1 MDNETLWDII
11 NYYLNDLK
19 DIEQT
24 KSITGS
30 YEPNNTPSHARRFYR
45 NNLSNFFER
54 RPNWTKLI
62 DFANYAENWRY
73 RPKGDFAS
81 VFGDLFGG
89 MLNERTQGL
98 YRLANRM
105 PNEIIGKY
113 AGELEQL
120 TPPQINRRSILRGMG
135 NVPRGFASHEL
146 INGMPG
152 IGQVARE
159 IAGNLGKVA
168 ERTAVPLAIY
178 EGLSQPT
185 ATDQQMW
192 DDVNRYNLQRG
203 VNLLYGGISN
213 GR

>member
-1 MDNETLWDII
+1 MDNDTLWDII
-11 NYYLNDLK
+11 NYYLKDLD
-19 DIEQT
+19 DIEKT

-30 YEPNNTPSHARRFYR
+30 YEANATPADARRFYR
-45 NNLSNFFER
+45 NNLSNFFLN
-54 RPNWTKLI
+54 RPNWTDYI
-62 DFANYAENWRY
+62 DFANYSDNWRY

-81 VFGDLFGG
+81 VYGDLFGG

-98 YRLANRM
+98 YRLAKRR
-105 PNEIIGKY
+105 PNSIIGKY
-113 AGELEQL
+113 AGGLEQ
-120 TPPQINRRSILRGMG
+120 PASPQISRRSILRGMG

-159 IAGNLGKVA
+159 IAGGLGKVA

-192 DDVNRYNLQRG
+192 DGVNRYNLQRG

>member
-11 NYYLNDLK
+11 NYYLRDLE
-19 DIEQT
+19 DMERA
-24 KSITGS
+24 KSVLGS
-30 YEPNNTPSHARRFYR
+30 YEDNFTPSHARRFYR
-45 NNLSNFFER
+45 HNLSNFFQR
-54 RPNWTKLI
+54 QPNWPNPI
-62 DFANYAENWRY
+62 DFYNYAENWRY
-73 RPKGDFAS
+73 RPGNNFAS

-98 YRLANRM
+98 YRLATKM
-105 PNEIIGKY
+105 PDKVIGKY
-113 AGELEQL
+113 AGGTEQL
-120 TPPQINRRSILRGMG
+120 APPQVNRRSILRGMG
-135 NVPRGFASHEL
+135 NVPRGFASYEL
-146 INGMPG
+146 INGMPK

-168 ERTAVPLAIY
+168 ERAAVPLAIY
-178 EGLSQPT
+178 EGVSSPT

>member
-1 MDNETLWDII
+1 MNNDTLWDII
-11 NYYLNDLK
+11 NYYLKDLDDVEK
-19 DIEQT
+19 T

-30 YEPNNTPSHARRFYR
+30 YEANATPADARRFYR
-45 NNLSNFFER
+45 NNLSNFFQR
-54 RPNWTKLI
+54 QPNWTELV
-62 DFANYAENWRY
+62 DFDNYANNWRY

-81 VFGDLFGG
+81 IYGNLFGG

-98 YRLANRM
+98 YRLAKRM
-105 PNEIIGKY
+105 PNSIIGKY
-113 AGELEQL
+113 AGGLEQL
-120 TPPQINRRSILRGMG
+120 ASPQFNRRSILRGTS
-135 NVPRGFASHEL
+135 NVPRGLASYEL

-159 IAGNLGKVA
+159 IAGGIGNAVA
-168 ERTAVPLAIY
+168 KAAIPLSIY

-192 DDVNRYNLQRG
+192 DGMNRYNLQRG